1 MCPVQNVT
9 YVSGRSQAQVEFSWF
24 WPNGLCRHCVGK
36 QVVEVAMPFFHV
48 SGATLEPGAGYF
60 AGKLGRIIKRLGW
73 ER

>member
-1 MCPVQNVT
+1 
-9 YVSGRSQAQVEFSWF
+9 
-24 WPNGLCRHCVGK
+24 
-36 QVVEVAMPFFHV
+36 MPFFHV